1 MDNFVNSNLDNLVK
15 IYIQE
20 RMNAKNELGVLYLE
34 LSDNNVD
41 VRYLPLSNPIL
52 TDEIRNDIQNKN
64 NYRNSN
70 MFIVYNNQLMVM
82 DLEKYKTN

>member
-34 LSDNNVD
+34 LSDTNID

>member
-1 MDNFVNSNLDNLVK
+1 MENFINSNLDNLVK

-20 RMNAKNELGVLYLE
+20 RINAKNELGVLYLE
-34 LSDNNVD
+34 ILNNNVD
-41 VRYLPLSNPIL
+41 VRFLPLSTPYL
-52 TDEIRNDIQNKN
+52 SDEIRNDIQNKN

-70 MFIVYNNQLMVM
+70 MFIVFNNQLMVM